1 MLKRAKSLKFRRLGD
16 VLPSVVKKLR
26 LAEVV
31 AAAPIVSAWPEL
43 VGPTIARHSR
53 ALTIEEGRLVVV
65 VDSPAW
71 VAQLDYLAP
80 QLLSRIQARTGGAA
94 VRGFRFIL
102 PGSNPNFG

>member
-1 MLKRAKSLKFRRLGD
+1 MKRARSQKFRRLGD
-16 VLPSVVKKLR
+16 VLPDVVKKLR

-53 ALTIEEGRLVVV
+53 ALTIEDGRLVVV

-71 VAQLDYLAP
+71 LAQLNYLAP
-80 QLLSRIQARTGGAA
+80 QLLSRIRTRTGGGT
-94 VRGFRFIL
+94 VRDFRFIL
-102 PGSNPNFG
+102 SANNPNFG